1 MSYTKQTWATGDTVT
16 ASKLNHMEDGI
27 AGAGGGIVLD
37 LVDTSTPLT
46 MTFEE
51 IADALSSGT
60 NVYIK
65 NDTHEDWSSDYAVT
79 CKLGRVVK
87 AYKYDTT
94 YRIVAEWG
102 SIEGTINQS
111 NGVFSPAVL
120 VFSASDYNAYP
131 VFYRLVYPIV
141 SSSVVAVDNLTFG

>member
-37 LVDTSTPLT
+37 LVGTTTPLT

-51 IADALSSGT
+51 IADAIGSGT

-65 NDTHEDWSSDYAVT
+65 NDNHEDWSSDYT
-79 CKLGRVVK
+79 SSCTLGRVVK

-102 SIEGTINQS
+102 SSAGTINTNS
-111 NGVFSPAVL
+111 NLFAPAVL
-120 VFSASDYNAYP
+120 IFSASDYNAYP
-131 VFYRLVYPIV
+131 VFYKTVYPTISASIV
-141 SSSVVAVDNLTFG
+141 TVDSNIY

>member
-1 MSYTKQTWATGDTVT
+1 MSYTTQTWATGDTVT

-51 IADALSSGT
+51 IADAISSGT

-65 NDTHEDWSSDYAVT
+65 YDTHEDWSTDYSTYSV
-79 CKLGRVVK
+79 LGRVVK

-102 SIEGTINQS
+102 GTQGTIS
-111 NGVFSPAVL
+111 NVQNVFTPSVL
-120 VFSASDYNAYP
+120 IFSADEYDDYP
-131 VFYRLVYPIV
+131 VFYKRIYAALNTTAVT
-141 SSSVVAVDNLTFG
+141 VADDI

>member
-16 ASKLNHMEDGI
+16 ATKLNHMEDGI

-37 LVDTSTPLT
+37 LVDRDTPLT

-65 NDTHEDWSSDYAVT
+65 NDNHDDWSSDYNS
-79 CKLGRVVK
+79 CCMLGRVVK

-94 YRIVAEWG
+94 YRIIADWG
-102 SIEGTINQS
+102 SLEGTINTNAS
-111 NGVFSPAVL
+111 IFSPAVL
-120 VFSASDYNAYP
+120 IFSASDYNAYP
-131 VFYRLVYPIV
+131 VFYRLVYPTISSAVV
-141 SSSVVAVDNLTFG
+141 SVDNLTFG